1 MNTWS
6 DLGNFASWSVASDL
20 VLEADT
26 SFIIFKA
33 LKYDLVAS
41 DLVLEADT
49 SEAARKF
56 LTFWL
61 FSVFKLDV
69 GTLVFSVGTFK
80 LSLTS
85 LVLFEATVGARV
97 ASVADC
103 SLLFVVSVVC
113 TASFWL
119 FSVFKLDVGSVVFSV
134 GTFKL
139 SLTSLVL
146 FEATVG
152 ANDLIGVAS
161 VAGCSLLFVVSVVCT
176 ASLATLSE
184 ASFIADFVSTSGVV
198 SGFACSNLVDT
209 SVIVS
214 ALTTCTSVLVPK

>member
-1 MNTWS
+1 M
-6 DLGNFASWSVASDL
+6 
-20 VLEADT
+20 
-26 SFIIFKA
+26 
-33 LKYDLVAS
+33 KYDLVAS

-69 GTLVFSVGTFK
+69 GSVVFSVGTFK

-85 LVLFEATVGARV
+85 LVLFEATVGANDLIGV

-161 VAGCSLLFVVSVVCT
+161 VADCSLLFVVSVVCT